1 MYHLRLIKG
10 LSYHGVVS
18 ATKKSPDVY
27 TDDEAVYAAAIAS
40 GYFEEAGA
48 APEQP
53 FMAAPEKPAEQAK
66 KAKPE
71 TEQKP
76 EAVTGLSK
84 MTVDELKQY
93 ASIKGIALEE
103 NMKKGAIL
111 KAIEEAEAKADKIR
125 EGFRKES

>member
-1 MYHLRLIKG
+1 MYHLRLTKG

-27 TDDEAVYAAAIAS
+27 TDDEAVYAAALAS
-40 GYFEEAGA
+40 GYFEDTGA
-48 APEQP
+48 ALEKP
-53 FMAAPEKPAEQAK
+53 FMAAPEKPAKPAK
-66 KAKPE
+66 ETKPE
-71 TEQKP
+71 PEKKP
-76 EAVTGLSK
+76 EAVTELSK

-93 ASIKGIALEE
+93 ASIKGIALDE

-125 EGFRKES
+125 AGFRKES

>member
-1 MYHLRLIKG
+1 MYHLRLTKG

-40 GYFEEAGA
+40 GYFEEAGD
-48 APEQP
+48 APEKP

-66 KAKPE
+66 DAKPE

-93 ASIKGIALEE
+93 ASIKGIALDE

-125 EGFRKES
+125 AGFRKES